1 MKTTQ
6 VLSAVLAAG
15 LETMGRNAFSAP
27 GVLSTQTLGF
37 WANDRF
43 YEVEHLNG
51 RLTLLIG
58 SDVEVRFESMEYDGP
73 GAALLFVNRGDVVA
87 LIKLKQDEE
96 QK

>member
-6 VLSAVLAAG
+6 VLNTVLAAG
-15 LETMGRNAFSAP
+15 LDTMGRNAFIAP
-27 GVLSTQTLGF
+27 SVLSTQTLGF

-58 SDVEVRFESMEYDGP
+58 SDVEVRFESVEYDDP
-73 GAALLFVNRGDVVA
+73 STALLFINRGDVVA
-87 LIKLKQDEE
+87 QIKLKQNDE
-96 QK
+96 KY